1 VEARE
6 IDVVLG
12 REVGG
17 GAEQQ
22 RDTCRAWFGG
32 RSRICV
38 CMPMSRRET
47 GTARGQEARAS
58 SAAARAQ
65 WWTPRMV
72 TSGSWVQSPSRP
84 RVSTLVRAAALVQP
98 RRAKTS
104 RRVSSGRARRK
115 SPASAFCGCAI
126 GMAPSKISEDRG
138 CVCEPTNIPKSQ
150 NTGSIFLY
158 RNLVQRSLLLWW
170 RYNNL
175 DANKNAEHPQKNKKC
190 RDTLAI
196 SALLLPSVSVCRSRS
211 QIQILFLSA
220 NN

>member
-1 VEARE
+1 VAYVRPDMEDE
-6 IDVVLG
+6 LLG

-32 RSRICV
+32 RSRIRV

-104 RRVSSGRARRK
+104 RRVSSGRALRK

-138 CVCEPTNIPKSQ
+138 CVCEPTNIYTRNGAENDSCSH
-150 NTGSIFLY
+150 NTKLHALARGLQQS
-158 RNLVQRSLLLWW
+158 
-170 RYNNL
+170 
-175 DANKNAEHPQKNKKC
+175 NARPGAVSK
-190 RDTLAI
+190 A
-196 SALLLPSVSVCRSRS
+196 SV
-211 QIQILFLSA
+211 
-220 NN
+220 